1 MSHHPRFDPMPERAT
16 DAALDMAMRPFIER
30 FVKEDKR
37 ARAASLLLPKH
48 ARVEARE
55 LLPLID
61 TRRGRTYAEAD
72 LAPWHVVRGV
82 FLVDKDAFSIDAKG
96 AFGLYVTDPWLF
108 VAYTATFAV
117 IHYEVGQALLFT

>member
-16 DAALDMAMRPFIER
+16 EVALDMAMKPFVER

-37 ARAASLLLPKH
+37 ARASSLFVPKP
-48 ARVEARE
+48 ARTEWRD

-61 TRRGRTYAEAD
+61 TRRGRTYVPAD
-72 LAPWHVVRGV
+72 LAPWSNVRGV
-82 FLVDKDAFSIDAKG
+82 FLLDHDSYSIDLRG
-96 AFGLYVTDPWLF
+96 ALALYVTDPWLF

-117 IHYEVGQALLFT
+117 IHFEVGQSLLFT